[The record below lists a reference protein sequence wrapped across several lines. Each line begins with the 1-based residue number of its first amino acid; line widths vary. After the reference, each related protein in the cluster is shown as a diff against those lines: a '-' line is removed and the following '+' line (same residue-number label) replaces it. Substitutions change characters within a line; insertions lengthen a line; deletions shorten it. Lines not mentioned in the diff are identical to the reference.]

1 MAGTDDSGGRGAAA
15 GATPVGDAVKE
26 MFRVVAQRGRE
37 GVERA
42 AADGRVRLELRQL
55 KKDRDALYEK
65 LGREVVRLVE
75 AGEIAHPGLQ
85 KGAARVGEILAR
97 IERVEAGFAPGAEAG
112 SAMGG
117 GSPLRDPD
125 VQR

>member
-1 MAGTDDSGGRGAAA
+1 MAGSDESGSRSA

-37 GVERA
+37 GVERV
-42 AADGRVRLELRQL
+42 AADSRVRLELRQL

-75 AGEIAHPGLQ
+75 AGEVDHPGLR
-85 KGAARVGEILAR
+85 KGAGRVAEILAR
-97 IERVEAGFAPGAEAG
+97 IERVEAGFAAGAEVA
-112 SAMGG
+112 APGG
-117 GSPLRDPD
+117 DGSPLRDPD
-125 VQR
+125 EQR

>member
-1 MAGTDDSGGRGAAA
+1 MAGSDEGGGRSA

-37 GVERA
+37 GVERV

-75 AGEIAHPGLQ
+75 AGEVDHPGLR
-85 KGAARVGEILAR
+85 KGADRVAEILAR
-97 IERVEAGFAPGAEAG
+97 IERVEAGFAGGAEVVAAG
-112 SAMGG
+112 AD

-125 VQR
+125 EQR